1 MIYTTYF
8 GRVKDLPKDIVPIAI
23 CGKSPDWWT
32 GAEYKKL
39 APKYAFFSKWKE
51 THNNEYYI
59 IRFFLDVLMQ
69 LNVQDVVTDLIKIAK
84 DKKIALVCYE
94 KPMDFC
100 HRHIVREW
108 LRSYGYETEE
118 YQYDTQNQVE

>member
-23 CGKSPDWWT
+23 CGKSPNWWT
-32 GAEYKKL
+32 GPEYKKL
-39 APKYAFFSKWKE
+39 APKYAFFSKWEE
-51 THNNEYYI
+51 THDNEYYI

-108 LRSYGYETEE
+108 LKSYGYETEE

>member
-51 THNNEYYI
+51 THDNEYYI
-59 IRFFLDVLMQ
+59 IRFFLDVLTQ

-108 LRSYGYETEE
+108 LKSYGYETEE
-118 YQYDTQNQVE
+118 YQYGTQNQVE

>member
-32 GAEYKKL
+32 GIEYKKL

-51 THNNEYYI
+51 THDNEYYI